1 MQLKEE
7 QCDSYKAPESVC
19 MARTEWSM
27 CRVCMARTEW
37 SMCRVCMA
45 RTEWSMY
52 PHWGWQWRQMRKKEK
67 DMVHG
72 KRYKQY
78 NISI

>member
-7 QCDSYKAPESVC
+7 QCDSYKAPESVSMARTEWSMCCVC

-37 SMCRVCMA
+37 SVSILRVTVKTDA
-45 RTEWSMY
+45 
-52 PHWGWQWRQMRKKEK
+52 KEREGYGPREK
-67 DMVHG
+67 
-72 KRYKQY
+72 
-78 NISI
+78 I